1 MRRQATYNTQPIDLR
16 GHAMRL
22 LTAVDQLFL
31 LLESRKQ
38 PMHVG
43 GLFLFELP
51 ADTQGADS
59 DFVYQLVQQMQT
71 SKVPPSFPFNQVLER
86 LLFWKQDEDFD
97 VEHHFRHVALPRPA
111 RVREL
116 LMYVS
121 KEHGRL
127 LDRAMPLWECHVI
140 EGIQPETENS
150 PERFALYFK
159 IHHSLVDGIAAMR
172 LVQKSLSQSPTEPMT
187 LPVWSL
193 MARHRNQVDA
203 LIPAGRSATRI
214 IKEQL
219 STIKPVFT
227 ELMDNFKHHG
237 KDDYVGTFD
246 APMSILNQRISAS
259 RRIAA
264 QSYDMQRFNDIA
276 DKLDVS
282 MNDVILAVCSGAIR
296 RYLLKLDALPNKPL
310 IAFVPMSLRSDDSAT
325 GNQISFVLA
334 NLGTHLDNPVRR
346 LQLIHGSMNSGKR
359 RFRRMNQA
367 QVINYSAIAYAW
379 EGINLLTGLFPK
391 KQAFNLIISNVPGAK
406 KPLYWNGAPLKALYP
421 ASIILD
427 GQAMNIT
434 LASYLDKVEFCI
446 TACSK
451 LLPHVQDMLCL
462 IEEEIDVLENIS
474 KEKHLGLR
482 E

>member
-1 MRRQATYNTQPIDLR
+1 
-16 GHAMRL
+16 MRL

-51 ADTQGADS
+51 ELAQTADCN
-59 DFVYQLVQQMQT
+59 FVYQLVQQMQT
-71 SKVPPSFPFNQVLER
+71 ATVPPSFPFNQVLEH
-86 LLFWKQDEDFD
+86 LLFWKQDENFH
-97 VEHHFRHVALPRPA
+97 VEHHFRHVALPQPA

-116 LMYVS
+116 LMYIS
-121 KEHGRL
+121 KEHSKL

-140 EGIQPETENS
+140 EGICPEFEGS

-172 LVQKSLSQSPTEPMT
+172 LIQRSLSQSPTEPMT

-203 LIPAGRSATRI
+203 ILPDGRSLVSI

-219 STIKPVFT
+219 LTIKPVCS
-227 ELMDNFKHHG
+227 ELIDNFKNRH
-237 KDDYVGTFD
+237 DEDYVSPFD
-246 APMSILNQRISAS
+246 APMSVLNQRISAS

-264 QSYDMQRFNDIA
+264 QSYEMQRFRDIA
-276 DKLDVS
+276 DKLHVT
-282 MNDVILAVCSGAIR
+282 MNDVILAVCAGAIR
-296 RYLLKLDALPNKPL
+296 RYLQSINALPKKPL
-310 IAFVPMSLRSDDSAT
+310 IAFVPMSLRNDESAS
-325 GNQISFVLA
+325 GNQLSFLLA
-334 NLGTHLDNPVRR
+334 NLGTHLDDPIRR
-346 LQLIHGSMNSGKR
+346 LQLIHDSMNKGKR

-367 QVINYSAIAYAW
+367 QVLNYSAITYAW
-379 EGINLLTGLFPK
+379 EGINILTGLFPK
-391 KQAFNLIISNVPGAK
+391 KQAFNLIISNVPGVD

-421 ASIILD
+421 ASIVVD

-434 LASYLDKVEFCI
+434 LTTYLDKLEFCI

-451 LLPHVQDMLCL
+451 LLPHVQDMLAL
-462 IEEEIDVLENIS
+462 IEEELCALEAIS
-474 KEKHLGLR
+474 LEAISNEKQAG
-482 E
+482 

>member
-1 MRRQATYNTQPIDLR
+1 
-16 GHAMRL
+16 MRL

-43 GLFLFELP
+43 GLFLFERP
-51 ADTQGADS
+51 ENNHSTDCN
-59 DFVYQLVQQMQT
+59 FVFELVQQMQN
-71 SKVPPSFPFNQVLER
+71 SKVPPSFPFNQVLEH
-86 LLFWKQDEDFD
+86 LLFWKKDDDFV
-97 VEHHFRHVALPRPA
+97 VEHHFRHVALPKPG

-121 KEHGRL
+121 KEHSRL

-140 EGIQPETENS
+140 EGICPETEGS

-172 LVQKSLSQSPTEPMT
+172 LIQKSLSQSPTEPMT

-193 MARHRNQVDA
+193 VGRHPNQADSLLPAARSMLSVV
-203 LIPAGRSATRI
+203 
-214 IKEQL
+214 KEQL

-227 ELMDNFKHHG
+227 ELMDNFKHYG
-237 KDDYVGTFD
+237 EDDYVGTFD
-246 APMSILNQRISAS
+246 APMSVLNQRISAS

-264 QSYDMQRFNDIA
+264 QSYEVQRFRDIA
-276 DKLDVS
+276 EQLNVTL
-282 MNDVILAVCSGAIR
+282 NDVILAVCSGAIR
-296 RYLLKLDALPNKPL
+296 RYLQGIDALPSKPL
-310 IAFVPMSLRSDDSAT
+310 IAFVPMSLRNDDTAT
-325 GNQISFVLA
+325 GNQISFLLA
-334 NLGTHLDNPVRR
+334 NLGTHLDDPIRR

-379 EGINLLTGLFPK
+379 EGLNVLTGLFPR
-391 KQAFNLIISNVPGAK
+391 KQAFNLIVSNVPGVK

-421 ASIILD
+421 ASIIVD
-427 GQAMNIT
+427 GQALNIT
-434 LASYLDKVEFCI
+434 LTTYLDKLDFCI

-451 LLPHVQDMLCL
+451 LLPHVQDMLEL
-462 IEEEIDVLENIS
+462 IDEELSLLETIS
-474 KEKHLGLR
+474 NEKRLGLR

>member
-1 MRRQATYNTQPIDLR
+1 MRV
-16 GHAMRL
+16 

-51 ADTQGADS
+51 ELAQTADCN
-59 DFVYQLVQQMQT
+59 FVYELVQQMQT
-71 SKVPPSFPFNQVLER
+71 STVPPSFPFNQVLEH
-86 LLFWKQDEDFD
+86 LLFWKQDENFH
-97 VEHHFRHVALPRPA
+97 VEHHFRHVALPQPA

-116 LMYVS
+116 LMYIS
-121 KEHGRL
+121 KEHSRL

-140 EGIQPETENS
+140 EGICPEFEGGA
-150 PERFALYFK
+150 ERFALYFK

-172 LVQKSLSQSPTEPMT
+172 LIQRSLSQSPTEPMT

-203 LIPAGRSATRI
+203 ILPAGRSIASM

-219 STIKPVFT
+219 LTIKPVYS
-227 ELMDNFKHHG
+227 ELIDNFKNRHAE
-237 KDDYVGTFD
+237 DYVSPFD
-246 APMSILNQRISAS
+246 APMSVLNQRISAS

-264 QSYDMQRFNDIA
+264 QSYEMQRFRDIA
-276 DKLDVS
+276 DKLHVT
-282 MNDVILAVCSGAIR
+282 MNDVILAVCAGAIR
-296 RYLLKLDALPNKPL
+296 RYLQSINALPKKPL
-310 IAFVPMSLRSDDSAT
+310 IAFVPMSLRNDDST
-325 GNQISFVLA
+325 SGNQLSFLLA
-334 NLGTHLDNPVRR
+334 NLGTHLDDPIRR
-346 LQLIHGSMNSGKR
+346 LQLIHDSMNKGKR

-379 EGINLLTGLFPK
+379 EGINILTGLFPR
-391 KQAFNLIISNVPGAK
+391 KQAFNLIISNVPGVD

-421 ASIILD
+421 ASIIVD

-434 LASYLDKVEFCI
+434 LTTYLDKLEFCI

-451 LLPHVQDMLCL
+451 LLPHVQDMLAL
-462 IEEEIDVLENIS
+462 IEEELGALEVIS
-474 KEKHLGLR
+474 LKNVSNQQQVD
-482 E
+482 

>member
-1 MRRQATYNTQPIDLR
+1 
-16 GHAMRL
+16 MRL
-22 LTAVDQLFL
+22 LTAVDLLFL

-51 ADTQGADS
+51 ESTTDHDQS
-59 DFVYQLVQQMQT
+59 DFVQNLVQQMQT
-71 SKVPPSFPFNQVLER
+71 STVPPSFPFNQVLKH
-86 LLFWKQDEDFD
+86 LLVWETDEQFN
-97 VEHHFRHVALPRPA
+97 VEHHFRHIALPSPGRI
-111 RVREL
+111 REL

-121 KEHGRL
+121 KEHSRL
-127 LDRAMPLWECHVI
+127 LDRAMPLWECHII
-140 EGIQPETENS
+140 EGIVPEFEGS

-172 LVQKSLSQSPTEPMT
+172 LIQKSLSQSPTEPMT

-193 MARHRNQVDA
+193 MTRHRNQVDA
-203 LIPAGRSATRI
+203 MIPAGRSAWTI
-214 IKEQL
+214 AKEQL

-227 ELMDNFKHHG
+227 ELLDNLKHYG
-237 KDDYVGTFD
+237 DEDYVGTFD
-246 APMSILNQRISAS
+246 APKSILNQRISAS
-259 RRIAA
+259 RRIAT
-264 QSYDMQRFNDIA
+264 QSYEIERFREVACEFKVNT
-276 DKLDVS
+276 
-282 MNDVILAVCSGAIR
+282 NDVILAVCSGAIR
-296 RYLLKLDALPNKPL
+296 RYLLDMNALPSKPL
-310 IAFVPMSLRSDDSAT
+310 IAFVPISLRRDDSNN
-325 GNQISFVLA
+325 GNQLSFLLA
-334 NLGTHLDNPVRR
+334 NLGTHLDNPIRR
-346 LQLIHGSMNSGKR
+346 LSLIHRSMNSGKR

-379 EGINLLTGLFPK
+379 EGINVLTGLFPR

-451 LLPHVQDMLCL
+451 LLPHVQDMLKL
-462 IEEEIDVLENIS
+462 IEEELVVLEKLS
-474 KEKHLGLR
+474 EDKRLGLL
-482 E
+482 EFNPLTM

>member
-1 MRRQATYNTQPIDLR
+1 
-16 GHAMRL
+16 MRL

-31 LLESRKQ
+31 ILESRKQ

-51 ADTQGADS
+51 AEAQGTDS
-59 DFVYQLVQQMQT
+59 EFVYELVQQMQN
-71 SKVPPSFPFNQVLER
+71 SKVPPSFPFNQVLEH

-97 VEHHFRHVALPRPA
+97 IEHHFRHVALPRPA

-172 LVQKSLSQSPTEPMT
+172 LVQKSLSQSPNEPMT

-203 LIPAGRSATRI
+203 LIPAGRSVSRI

-227 ELMDNFKHHG
+227 ELLDNFKHYG
-237 KDDYVGTFD
+237 EEDYVGTFD
-246 APMSILNQRISAS
+246 APKSILNRRISGS

-264 QSYDMQRFNDIA
+264 QSYDMPRFRNIA
-276 DKLDVS
+276 EKLDVN
-282 MNDVILAVCSGAIR
+282 MNDVILAVCSGALR
-296 RYLLKLDALPNKPL
+296 RYLLALDALPSKPL
-310 IAFVPMSLRSDDSAT
+310 IAFVPISLRSDDSAT
-325 GNQISFVLA
+325 GNQVSFLLA
-334 NLGTHLDNPVRR
+334 NLGTHLHDPMRR
-346 LQLIHGSMNSGKR
+346 LSLIHDTMNSGKR

-379 EGINLLTGLFPK
+379 EGLNVLTGLFPK

-406 KPLYWNGAPLKALYP
+406 KPLYWNGALLKALYP
-421 ASIILD
+421 ASIIVD

-434 LASYLDKVEFCI
+434 LATYLDKIEFCI

-451 LLPHVQDMLCL
+451 ALPHVQDMLIL

-474 KEKHLGLR
+474 EEKQLGLR

>member
-1 MRRQATYNTQPIDLR
+1 
-16 GHAMRL
+16 MRL

-51 ADTQGADS
+51 ENADGS
-59 DFVYQLVQQMQT
+59 FVCQLVKQMQH
-71 SKVPPSFPFNQVLER
+71 SEVPPTFPFNQVLEH
-86 LLFWKQDEDFD
+86 LIFWKKDKHFD
-97 VEHHFRHVALPRPA
+97 VEHHLHHVALPQPA

-121 KEHGRL
+121 REHGRL

-140 EGIQPETENS
+140 EGIEPESEGA

-172 LVQKSLSQSPTEPMT
+172 LVKKSLSQSPTEPVT
-187 LPVWSL
+187 LPIWSL

-203 LIPAGRSATRI
+203 ILPKERSARRI
-214 IKEQL
+214 IKEQI

-227 ELMDNFKHHG
+227 ELLDNLKNFG
-237 KDDYVGTFD
+237 DDSYVSTFA
-246 APMSILNQRISAS
+246 APMSVLNKRISAS

-264 QSYDMQRFNDIA
+264 QSYEIQRFNDIA
-276 DKLDVS
+276 ERLNISK
-282 MNDVILAVCSGAIR
+282 NDVVLAVCAGAIR
-296 RYLLKLDALPNKPL
+296 RYLLSIDSLPSKPL
-310 IAFVPMSLRSDDSAT
+310 IAFVPMSLRTDNSVA
-325 GNQISFVLA
+325 GNQLSFVLA
-334 NLGTHLDNPVRR
+334 NLGTHLDDPLSRIE
-346 LQLIHGSMNSGKR
+346 LIHRSMNNGKR

-367 QVINYSAIAYAW
+367 QVINYSVISYAW
-379 EGINLLTGLFPK
+379 EGINLATGLFPK
-391 KQAFNLIISNVPGAK
+391 KQAFNLIISNVPGSE
-406 KPLYWNGAPLKALYP
+406 KPLYWNGARLQSLYP
-421 ASIILD
+421 ASIVFN

-434 LASYLDKVEFCI
+434 LASYLDKIEFGI

-451 LLPHVQDMLCL
+451 ALPHVQDMLVL
-462 IEEEIDVLENIS
+462 IEEELQLLERTS
-474 KEKHLGLR
+474 KELEFQGITVTDKSSDKKNGKTKKLAP
-482 E
+482 

>member
-1 MRRQATYNTQPIDLR
+1 
-16 GHAMRL
+16 MRL

-51 ADTQGADS
+51 EHAQTADCN
-59 DFVYQLVQQMQT
+59 FVYELVQQMQT
-71 SKVPPSFPFNQVLER
+71 SKVLPSFPFNQVLEH

-97 VEHHFRHVALPRPA
+97 VEHHFRHVALPKPA

-116 LMYVS
+116 LMYIS
-121 KEHGRL
+121 KEHSRL

-140 EGIQPETENS
+140 EGICPETENS

-172 LVQKSLSQSPTEPMT
+172 LIQKSLSQSSTEPMT

-203 LIPAGRSATRI
+203 LIPKGRSTLRI
-214 IKEQL
+214 LKEQV

-227 ELMDNFKHHG
+227 ELLDNIKHRG
-237 KDDYVGTFD
+237 DEDYVGTFD
-246 APMSILNQRISAS
+246 APMCVLNRRISAS

-264 QSYDMQRFNDIA
+264 QSYDTQRFRNVA
-276 DKLDVS
+276 DALGVT
-282 MNDVILAVCSGAIR
+282 MNDVILGVCSGAIR
-296 RYLLKLDALPNKPL
+296 EYLLGMNALPSKPL
-310 IAFVPMSLRSDDSAT
+310 IAFVPMSLRNDDSAS
-325 GNQISFVLA
+325 GNQLSFLLA
-334 NLGTHLDNPVRR
+334 NLGTHLDDPIHR
-346 LQLIHGSMNSGKR
+346 LQLIHCSMNSGKR

-379 EGINLLTGLFPK
+379 EGLNVLTGLLPK
-391 KQAFNLIISNVPGAK
+391 KQAFNLIISNVPGVK

-421 ASIILD
+421 ASIIVD

-434 LASYLDKVEFCI
+434 MTSYLDKLEFCI

-451 LLPHVQDMLCL
+451 LLPHVQDMLAL
-462 IEEEIDVLENIS
+462 IDDELSVLEAINN
-474 KEKHLGLR
+474 EKRVGLR

>member
-1 MRRQATYNTQPIDLR
+1 
-16 GHAMRL
+16 MRL

-51 ADTQGADS
+51 ENEQGIDS
-59 DFVYQLVQQMQT
+59 DFVYELVQQMQD
-71 SKVPPSFPFNQVLER
+71 SEVPPNFPFNQVLEN
-86 LLFWKQDEDFD
+86 LLFWKADEAFHI
-97 VEHHFRHVALPRPA
+97 EHHFRHVALPQPGRI
-111 RVREL
+111 REL
-116 LMYVS
+116 LMYIS
-121 KEHGRL
+121 KEHSRL

-140 EGIQPETENS
+140 EGILPETPNC

-172 LVQKSLSQSPTEPMT
+172 LVEKSLSQSPTEPIT
-187 LPVWSL
+187 LPLWSL
-193 MARHRNQVDA
+193 MSRHRTKTDS
-203 LIPAGRSATRI
+203 LLPPRRSATRI

-227 ELMDNFKHHG
+227 ELFDNFKHYG
-237 KDDYVGTFD
+237 DADYVGTFD
-246 APMSILNQRISAS
+246 APMSIINQRISAS

-264 QSYDMQRFNDIA
+264 QSYDVQRFR
-276 DKLDVS
+276 DVAAGLGVN
-282 MNDVILAVCSGAIR
+282 MNDVVLAVCSGTIR
-296 RYLLKLDALPNKPL
+296 RYLLTIDALPNKPL
-310 IAFVPMSLRSDDSAT
+310 IAFVPMSLRRDDSSS
-325 GNQISFVLA
+325 GNQISFLLA
-334 NLGTHLDNPVRR
+334 NLGTHLDNPLQRM
-346 LQLIHGSMNSGKR
+346 QLIHDSMNSGKR

-379 EGINLLTGLFPK
+379 EGINVLTGLFPK
-391 KQAFNLIISNVPGAK
+391 KQAFNLIISNVPGSK

-421 ASIILD
+421 ASIIVD
-427 GQAMNIT
+427 GQALNIT
-434 LASYLDKVEFCI
+434 YATYLDKLEFCI

-451 LLPHVQDMLCL
+451 LLPHVQDMLTL
-462 IEEEIDVLENIS
+462 MEEELCVLERIS
-474 KEKHLGLR
+474 EEKRLGSQ

>member
-1 MRRQATYNTQPIDLR
+1 
-16 GHAMRL
+16 MRL

-51 ADTQGADS
+51 ELAQTADCN
-59 DFVYQLVQQMQT
+59 FVYQLVQQMQT
-71 SKVPPSFPFNQVLER
+71 ATVPPSFPFNQVLEH
-86 LLFWKQDEDFD
+86 LLFWKQDENFH
-97 VEHHFRHVALPRPA
+97 VEHHFRHVALPQPA

-116 LMYVS
+116 LMYIS
-121 KEHGRL
+121 KEHSKL

-140 EGIQPETENS
+140 EGICPEFEGS

-172 LVQKSLSQSPTEPMT
+172 LIQRSLSQSPTEPMT

-203 LIPAGRSATRI
+203 ILPDGRSLVSI

-219 STIKPVFT
+219 LTIRPVCF
-227 ELMDNFKHHG
+227 ELIDNFKNRH
-237 KDDYVGTFD
+237 DEDYVSPFD
-246 APMSILNQRISAS
+246 APMSVLNQRISAS

-264 QSYDMQRFNDIA
+264 QSYEMQRFRDIA
-276 DKLDVS
+276 DKLHVT
-282 MNDVILAVCSGAIR
+282 MNDVILAVCAGAIR
-296 RYLLKLDALPNKPL
+296 RYLQSINALPKKPL
-310 IAFVPMSLRSDDSAT
+310 IAFVPMSLRNDESAS
-325 GNQISFVLA
+325 GNQLSFLLA
-334 NLGTHLDNPVRR
+334 NLGTHLDDPIRR
-346 LQLIHGSMNSGKR
+346 LQLIHDSMNKGKR

-367 QVINYSAIAYAW
+367 QVLNYSAITYAW
-379 EGINLLTGLFPK
+379 EGINILTGLFPK
-391 KQAFNLIISNVPGAK
+391 KQAFNLIISNVPGVD

-421 ASIILD
+421 ASIVVD

-434 LASYLDKVEFCI
+434 LTTYLDKLEFCI

-451 LLPHVQDMLCL
+451 LLPHVQDMLAL
-462 IEEEIDVLENIS
+462 IEEELCALEAIS
-474 KEKHLGLR
+474 LEAISNEKQAG
-482 E
+482 